1 MVISFFGHKDY
12 YYDDAVK
19 AAAYSFVR
27 KVAKGQVSFF
37 VGCYGGF
44 DKMSYDLAVRF
55 KKEVDST
62 AKIVFVTPYL
72 DEKYLLYKTEVVPFD
87 EVLYPPLENVP
98 KRLSILKRNEYVVEK
113 IGIYRVFC
121 RPRFRWRGAG
131 DGHCKKKRQVFHK
144 PCRKA
149 IGSAQRGIKTKKFF
163 QAKRTLCAKN
173 IEINL
178 FTVL

>member
-72 DEKYLLYKTEVVPFD
+72 DEKYLLYKTEIVPFD
-87 EVLYPPLENVP
+87 EVLYPPLESVP

-113 IGIYRVFC
+113 SDFIVFLSTTISAA
-121 RPRFRWRGAG
+121 RRRRWTLQ
-131 DGHCKKKRQVFHK
+131 KKRKVFHK
-144 PCRKA
+144 PCRKT
-149 IGSAQRGIKTKKFF
+149 IGE
-163 QAKRTLCAKN
+163 RTARNKLH
-173 IEINL
+173 
-178 FTVL
+178 F

>member
-44 DKMSYDLAVRF
+44 DKMSYDLAVRY
-55 KKEVDST
+55 KKEVDGT

-72 DEKYLLYKTEVVPFD
+72 DEKYLSYKAEIVPFD
-87 EVLYPPLENVP
+87 EVLYPPLEGVP
-98 KRLSILKRNEYVVEK
+98 KRLSILKRNEYVV
-113 IGIYRVFC
+113 G
-121 RPRFRWRGAG
+121 
-131 DGHCKKKRQVFHK
+131 
-144 PCRKA
+144 
-149 IGSAQRGIKTKKFF
+149 
-163 QAKRTLCAKN
+163 
-173 IEINL
+173 
-178 FTVL
+178 

>member
-1 MVISFFGHKDY
+1 MYGKCSTKTKEKIKVAPWGYLRGSMVISFFGHKDY

-72 DEKYLLYKTEVVPFD
+72 DENTFHTKPKSS
-87 EVLYPPLENVP
+87 PLT
-98 KRLSILKRNEYVVEK
+98 KCCIHRSK
-113 IGIYRVFC
+113 
-121 RPRFRWRGAG
+121 A
-131 DGHCKKKRQVFHK
+131 
-144 PCRKA
+144 CRKDC
-149 IGSAQRGIKTKKFF
+149 QY
-163 QAKRTLCAKN
+163 
-173 IEINL
+173 
-178 FTVL
+178 

>member
-62 AKIVFVTPYL
+62 AKIVFVTPGINCTFDQTIVASDNCL
-72 DEKYLLYKTEVVPFD
+72 SFACLFLFLHASTKVSCVGLTRCPFRAIATAS
-87 EVLYPPLENVP
+87 PLAMP
-98 KRLSILKRNEYVVEK
+98 RNDIKCVARDRIKKVRK
-113 IGIYRVFC
+113 I
-121 RPRFRWRGAG
+121 
-131 DGHCKKKRQVFHK
+131 
-144 PCRKA
+144 
-149 IGSAQRGIKTKKFF
+149 FF
-163 QAKRTLCAKN
+163 GQKTLCARK
-173 IEINL
+173 IL
-178 FTVL
+178 K

>member
-12 YYDDAVK
+12 YYDDDVK
-19 AAAYSFVR
+19 AVAYSFVR

-44 DKMSYDLAVRF
+44 DKMSYDLARRY

-72 DEKYLLYKTEVVPFD
+72 DEKYLSYKTEIWDFD
-87 EVLYPPLENVP
+87 EVLYPPLESVP

-113 IGIYRVFC
+113 SDYIVFYVDHN
-121 RPRFRWRGAG
+121 FGGAS
-131 DGHCKKKRQVFHK
+131 QALEF
-144 PCRKA
+144 
-149 IGSAQRGIKTKKFF
+149 
-163 QAKRTLCAKN
+163 AKRKN
-173 IEINL
+173 KRIFNISADKNDG
-178 FTVL
+178 

>member
-62 AKIVFVTPYL
+62 AKIVFVTPGINCA
-72 DEKYLLYKTEVVPFD
+72 FD
-87 EVLYPPLENVP
+87 QTIVASDNC
-98 KRLSILKRNEYVVEK
+98 LSFACLFLFLHASTKVSCV
-113 IGIYRVFC
+113 GFMT
-121 RPRFRWRGAG
+121 RFPSGGFSRRFAPQN
-131 DGHCKKKRQVFHK
+131 DK
-144 PCRKA
+144 
-149 IGSAQRGIKTKKFF
+149 
-163 QAKRTLCAKN
+163 
-173 IEINL
+173 
-178 FTVL
+178 

>member
-37 VGCYGGF
+37 IGCYGGF

-62 AKIVFVTPYL
+62 AKIVFVTPGINCTFEITL
-72 DEKYLLYKTEVVPFD
+72 SQAITLTLLLVCAFFSTQVQKYLAWVCNKV
-87 EVLYPPLENVP
+87 
-98 KRLSILKRNEYVVEK
+98 S
-113 IGIYRVFC
+113 
-121 RPRFRWRGAG
+121 
-131 DGHCKKKRQVFHK
+131 
-144 PCRKA
+144 RK
-149 IGSAQRGIKTKKFF
+149 G
-163 QAKRTLCAKN
+163 TL
-173 IEINL
+173 
-178 FTVL
+178 

>member
-19 AAAYSFVR
+19 AAAFSFVR

-72 DEKYLLYKTEVVPFD
+72 DEKYLLYKTEIVPFD
-87 EVLYPPLENVP
+87 EVLYPPAR
-98 KRLSILKRNEYVVEK
+98 KRAEK
-113 IGIYRVFC
+113 TVNT
-121 RPRFRWRGAG
+121 
-131 DGHCKKKRQVFHK
+131 
-144 PCRKA
+144 
-149 IGSAQRGIKTKKFF
+149 KT
-163 QAKRTLCAKN
+163 Q
-173 IEINL
+173 
-178 FTVL
+178 

>member
-62 AKIVFVTPYL
+62 AKIVFVTPGINCTFDQTIVASDNCL
-72 DEKYLLYKTEVVPFD
+72 SFACLFLFLHASTKVSCVGLSRCPFR
-87 EVLYPPLENVP
+87 EIATASPLAMP
-98 KRLSILKRNEYVVEK
+98 RNDIKCVARDIIK
-113 IGIYRVFC
+113 IARKFC
-121 RPRFRWRGAG
+121 
-131 DGHCKKKRQVFHK
+131 K
-144 PCRKA
+144 
-149 IGSAQRGIKTKKFF
+149 
-163 QAKRTLCAKN
+163 
-173 IEINL
+173 
-178 FTVL
+178 

>member
-37 VGCYGGF
+37 IGCYGGF

-62 AKIVFVTPYL
+62 AKIVFVTPGINC
-72 DEKYLLYKTEVVPFD
+72 TFD
-87 EVLYPPLENVP
+87 QTIAVNVNCLTFACLFLFLHASTKVSCVGFNKVSLP
-98 KRLSILKRNEYVVEK
+98 GDCH
-113 IGIYRVFC
+113 GIAV
-121 RPRFRWRGAG
+121 GNAS
-131 DGHCKKKRQVFHK
+131 Q
-144 PCRKA
+144 
-149 IGSAQRGIKTKKFF
+149 
-163 QAKRTLCAKN
+163 
-173 IEINL
+173 
-178 FTVL
+178 

>member
-44 DKMSYDLAVRF
+44 DKMSYDLVVRF

-62 AKIVFVTPYL
+62 AKIVFVTPGINCTFDQTIVASDNCL
-72 DEKYLLYKTEVVPFD
+72 SFACLFLFSTQVQKYFAWDLTRCPF
-87 EVLYPPLENVP
+87 
-98 KRLSILKRNEYVVEK
+98 R
-113 IGIYRVFC
+113 
-121 RPRFRWRGAG
+121 
-131 DGHCKKKRQVFHK
+131 
-144 PCRKA
+144 A
-149 IGSAQRGIKTKKFF
+149 IATRRMLRS
-163 QAKRTLCAKN
+163 
-173 IEINL
+173 
-178 FTVL
+178 

>member
-27 KVAKGQVSFF
+27 KVAKGQ
-37 VGCYGGF
+37 
-44 DKMSYDLAVRF
+44 DKMSYDLAARF

-72 DEKYLLYKTEVVPFD
+72 DEKYLLYKTEIVSFD
-87 EVLYPPLENVP
+87 EVLYPPLEGVP

-113 IGIYRVFC
+113 SDYIVF
-121 RPRFRWRGAG
+121 FVDHDFGGA
-131 DGHCKKKRQVFHK
+131 
-144 PCRKA
+144 
-149 IGSAQRGIKTKKFF
+149 AQALDI
-163 QAKRTLCAKN
+163 AKRKGKSF
-173 IEINL
+173 INL
-178 FTVL
+178 AEK

>member
-62 AKIVFVTPYL
+62 AKIVFVTPGINCTFDQTIAVNVNCL
-72 DEKYLLYKTEVVPFD
+72 SFACLFLFSTQVQKYLAWDLTRCPFREIATASPLAMPRNDIKCVARDRIKKVRKFCNKFPVNKLLLYSVRST
-87 EVLYPPLENVP
+87 
-98 KRLSILKRNEYVVEK
+98 LSLR
-113 IGIYRVFC
+113 
-121 RPRFRWRGAG
+121 
-131 DGHCKKKRQVFHK
+131 
-144 PCRKA
+144 
-149 IGSAQRGIKTKKFF
+149 
-163 QAKRTLCAKN
+163 AKRG
-173 IEINL
+173 NL
-178 FTVL
+178 PEGIP

>member
-55 KKEVDST
+55 KKEVDNT

-72 DEKYLLYKTEVVPFD
+72 DEKYLLYKTEIVPFD
-87 EVLYPPLENVP
+87 EVLYPPLESVP

-113 IGIYRVFC
+113 SDYIVF
-121 RPRFRWRGAG
+121 FVDHDFGGAG

-144 PCRKA
+144 PCRKT

-163 QAKRTLCAKN
+163 RAKRTLCAKN

>member
-72 DEKYLLYKTEVVPFD
+72 DEKYLLYKTEIVPFD
-87 EVLYPPLENVP
+87 EVLYPPLESVP
-98 KRLSILKRNEYVVEK
+98 KRLSILKRNEYVVENR
-113 IGIYRVFC
+113 ILLCFC
-121 RPRFRWRGAG
+121 RPRFRRRGAG
-131 DGHCKKKRQVFHK
+131 VGHCKKKRKVFHK
-144 PCRKA
+144 PCRKT
-149 IGSAQRGIKTKKFF
+149 IGE
-163 QAKRTLCAKN
+163 RTARNKLH
-173 IEINL
+173 
-178 FTVL
+178 F

>member
-44 DKMSYDLAVRF
+44 DKMSYDLAERF

-72 DEKYLLYKTEVVPFD
+72 DEKYLLYKTEIVPFD
-87 EVLYPPLENVP
+87 EVLYPPLESVP
-98 KRLSILKRNEYVVEK
+98 KKTVNTKNATNTLWKK
-113 IGIYRVFC
+113 IGLYRVFLSTTISAA
-121 RPRFRWRGAG
+121 RRRRWTLQKEKGKSFINLAEKNNRERTAP
-131 DGHCKKKRQVFHK
+131 HK
-144 PCRKA
+144 NE
-149 IGSAQRGIKTKKFF
+149 KFF
-163 QAKRTLCAKN
+163 SGKKDFVREKY
-173 IEINL
+173 
-178 FTVL
+178 